1 MGKLSNDLPHQHE
14 WASSHL
20 LRNKKWV
27 KDEFALCLSLDIRL
41 LLASDMDALRS
52 HTFGLGPR
60 LLVLRPP
67 DLE

>member
-1 MGKLSNDLPHQHE
+1 MGIIPSAEEQKVGEGQI
-14 WASSHL
+14 
-20 LRNKKWV
+20 
-27 KDEFALCLSLDIRL
+27 ALCLSLDIRL
-41 LLASDMDALRS
+41 LLALDMDALRS